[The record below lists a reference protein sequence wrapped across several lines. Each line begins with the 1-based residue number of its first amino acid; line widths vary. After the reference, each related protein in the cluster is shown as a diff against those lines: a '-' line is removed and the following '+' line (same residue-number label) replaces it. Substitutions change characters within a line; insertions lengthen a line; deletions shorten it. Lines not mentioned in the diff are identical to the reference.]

1 MKKISKVSKDR
12 DKDKNKK
19 SIYVFG
25 IVLALL
31 MINLFIDDFVFDSSS
46 IGQALSVSAA
56 EAEAGVFTSFYDI
69 PGVTAEEIAAIETL
83 QQEYEHLT
91 YGMYLTSEAFIEE
104 DGDVGGYAAYFCK
117 WMSNVFGIPFEVE
130 LFLSNELD
138 DKLLSGEIDFSGNF
152 MPTADRQ
159 QNFIMSDTI
168 AERQFK
174 IVWLDSS
181 RNPGDIARERP
192 VRYVFN
198 ENTPLEA
205 AVGAVTEPGSY
216 EPVWSANFQE
226 AYQILKSG
234 EADAFITLGIS
245 EASLLDYD
253 DLIFADYFPL
263 IFHPASMMAAK
274 PELAPIISVLDK
286 ALDNGA
292 MPYLNQLYSQ
302 GYQDYRKFSLRAK
315 LTEEEKEYIEA
326 HPVIPITAFN
336 TNYPVSFYNDQEDAW
351 QGVYFELLAEV
362 TALTGLEFQVVH
374 DEDANMPAQSE
385 MIISGEARMIPEW
398 LSNPEREQDF
408 IWSET
413 VTFSDT
419 YALISKEEFRNIT
432 LNEILDV
439 TVGIARGTAHA
450 DAFMQWFPNHHNHV
464 EYDGINLAF
473 EALKNGEVDMV
484 MTSRR
489 KLLQLTHYE
498 ELVGYKA
505 NVTFN
510 QPIETSIA
518 FGRTD
523 TVLRSIFDKAMAMT
537 DTEGITE
544 RWMEKTFDYRLK
556 LAEAQRPWFI
566 GAIAL
571 SFLVIGLILVML
583 RRNRRMTEELVK
595 AKGRAE
601 AASEAKSTFL
611 ANMSHEIRTP
621 MNAIIGMTDIAKSS
635 GSSERK
641 DYALDKIRDAS
652 NHLLGV
658 INDILDMSK
667 IEANIFQISPSEMIF
682 ERVLQRVVNVVN
694 FRVDEKKQVFSV
706 RIDQNIPKRIIA
718 DDQRLAQVITNILS
732 NAIKFTPEGGMIRLD
747 TSLKGRDENGVC
759 TIRID
764 ITDTGIGIT
773 AEQQSKLFRS
783 FEQGEAH
790 TSRTYGGTGLG
801 LAISKSIV
809 EMMGGTI
816 WVESEPDKGSTFS
829 FTFRAAPGLG
839 DGEKRLGGNISWDNA
854 RFMVVDD
861 DPDVLEYFMEI
872 MGEAGF
878 PCDTALSGM
887 EALAR
892 IGENGLYHIY
902 FVDWLMP
909 DMDGIELAHQLKA
922 LESEVDN
929 SVVIMISAA
938 AWNGIEDEARKAG
951 VERFLSK
958 PLFPS
963 MIMDVISE
971 CLGQRGNDE
980 PADTAVAEVSFAGRR
995 ILLAEDVQIN
1005 SEILEVLLSPTE
1017 LAIDCAINGE
1027 EAVRMFSKNP
1037 ERYDLILM
1045 DVQMPIMDGYE
1056 ATRTIRELDKKI
1068 PIIAMTANVFRE
1080 DVEKC
1085 LEAGMNDHL
1094 GKPLDVAEVVEKIG
1108 KYLDLHL

>member
-1 MKKISKVSKDR
+1 MIGIIIVL
-12 DKDKNKK
+12 
-19 SIYVFG
+19 FMGCLPMAG
-25 IVLALL
+25 IVY
-31 MINLFIDDFVFDSSS
+31 NS
-46 IGQALSVSAA
+46 SVSVRAA
-56 EAEAGVFTSFYDI
+56 AADGEAVFTSFYDI
-69 PGVTAEEIAAIETL
+69 PGITADEIADIELL
-83 QQEYEHLT
+83 QQKYDSFT

-104 DGDVGGYAAYFCK
+104 DGAIGGYAAHFCE
-117 WMSNVFGIPFEVE
+117 WMSSLFGIPFEVE
-130 LFLSNELD
+130 LFRSNELD

-181 RNPGDIARERP
+181 RNPGDVAKER
-192 VRYVFN
+192 RISYVFN
-198 ENTPLEA
+198 VNTPLEA
-205 AVGAVTEPGSY
+205 AVAAVTEPGSY
-216 EPVWSANFQE
+216 ETVWSSDFQE

-253 DLIFADYFPL
+253 DLLFEDYFPL
-263 IFHPASMMAAK
+263 IFHPASVMAAK

-292 MPYLNQLYSQ
+292 MPYLNRLYSQ

-315 LTEEEKEYIEA
+315 LTEEEKAYIEA
-326 HPVIPITAFN
+326 NPVIPITAFN
-336 TNYPVSFYNDQEDAW
+336 TNYPVSFYNTQEDAW
-351 QGVYFELLAEV
+351 QGVYFELLDEV
-362 TALTGLEFQVVH
+362 TALTGLEFQVIH
-374 DEDANMPAQSE
+374 DEHTNMPAQSE
-385 MIISGEARMIPEW
+385 MVISGAARMMPEW
-398 LSNPEREQDF
+398 HSTPEREQDF
-408 IWSET
+408 IWSEQ
-413 VTFSDT
+413 VTFSDS
-419 YALISKEEFRNIT
+419 YALISKEEFRTIT

-439 TVGIARGTAHA
+439 KVGIARGTVHA
-450 DAFMQWFPNHHNHV
+450 EAFMQWFPNHHDHV

-489 KLLQLTHYE
+489 KLLQLTHFE

-518 FGRTD
+518 FGSSD
-523 TVLRSIFDKAMAMT
+523 NVLRGIFDKAMTMT
-537 DTEGITE
+537 DTEGITG

-571 SFLVIGLILVML
+571 SFLVIALILVML
-583 RRNRRMTEELVK
+583 RRNHRMTGELVK
-595 AKGRAE
+595 AKSRAE
-601 AASEAKSTFL
+601 SASEAKSTFL

-621 MNAIIGMTDIAKSS
+621 MNAIIGMTDIAKST

-641 DYALDKIRDAS
+641 DYALGKIRDAS

-667 IEANIFQISPSEMIF
+667 IEANMFQISPSEMIF

-694 FRVDEKKQVFSV
+694 FRVDEKKQNFTV
-706 RIDQNIPKRIIA
+706 RIDKNIPKRIIA

-759 TIRID
+759 TIQVDIID
-764 ITDTGIGIT
+764 SGIGISK
-773 AEQQSKLFRS
+773 EQQGKLFRS

-809 EMMGGTI
+809 ELMGGSI
-816 WVESEPDKGSTFS
+816 WVESEPDKGSIFS
-829 FTFRAAPGLG
+829 FTFRAAPGM
-839 DGEKRLGGNISWDNA
+839 GEGAKRLGGNISWDNA

-861 DPDVLEYFMEI
+861 DPAVLEYFMEI

-878 PCDTALSGM
+878 HCDTALSGM

-892 IGENGLYHIY
+892 IGANGLYHIY

-909 DMDGIELAHQLKA
+909 DMDGIELAYQLKA

-938 AWNGIEDEARKAG
+938 AWNDIEDKARKAG

-971 CLGQRGNDE
+971 CLGQRGNEE
-980 PADTAVAEVSFAGRR
+980 PTDTAVAEVSFAGRR

-1017 LAIDCAINGE
+1017 ISIDCAVNGE

-1037 ERYDLILM
+1037 EQYDLILM

-1056 ATRTIRELDKKI
+1056 ATRAIRELDKKI

-1094 GKPLDVAEVVEKIG
+1094 GKPLDVSEVIDKI
-1108 KYLDLHL
+1108 KEYLNR